1 MPNCPLCGTEVSEG
15 AGFCSKCLRRLM
27 KGKTAKGKSKKKL
40 AGIIAACVIAI
51 SAVIVVTTHLL
62 TVPQGQVAE
71 LEYVGLSA
79 YGLAKELFDPG
90 LTSLQRDDLWKYYAG
105 KQAEWTNELKYVSTE
120 EGLVAY
126 FLNPLDWA
134 QTEVV
139 AVFDESQRSS
149 LLDLNLKEG
158 DLVTYTGVLASFKGA
173 EIRLADCTVVSLPI
187 VPLWWNYDIDTHGKR
202 ILVGDEVLCLG
213 PSTYDDATEYR
224 HGLPP
229 KLTAINRETGELLW
243 EDEQTESI
251 LVGIDSHYVYA
262 WHLAQLVPR
271 SEPDPWYWFASN
283 ITALNK
289 TSGQIGWVSSLSE
302 DVNCI
307 QQPDCLPDEWSRSDF
322 VDCCVLGESVKEE
335 IEEMTN
341 EGEPGLTF
349 LTGKLPLSELTY
361 EYQGVTY
368 KSVCAVYGSGTGCG
382 ALKAIDQET
391 DDVLWM
397 MTFREKGVNDFSI
410 SIVDGIL
417 YVSTD
422 EGVGA
427 FQLRLTLA
435 QRPLADVD

>member
-1 MPNCPLCGTEVSEG
+1 MPSCPICGTEVSEG
-15 AGFCSKCLRRLM
+15 AGFCPKCLRRLM
-27 KGKTAKGKSKKKL
+27 RGKSTRGKSTKGKSKRKL
-40 AGIIAACVIAI
+40 AGIIVACVIAI

-62 TVPQGQVAE
+62 TVSSGHVAE
-71 LEYVGLSA
+71 LDYVGLSA
-79 YGLAKELFDPG
+79 HGLAKELFDPG
-90 LTSLQRDDLWKYYAG
+90 LSSLQRDDLWKDYAG
-105 KQAEWTNELKYVSTE
+105 KPVEWTNELKYVSTE

-158 DLVTYTGVLASFKGA
+158 DLVTYTGVLASFKGS

-213 PSTYDDATEYR
+213 PSTYEDATEYR

-229 KLTAINRETGELLW
+229 KLTAIDRETGDPLW
-243 EDEQTESI
+243 QAEETESV

-262 WHLAQLVPR
+262 WHLAKIVPM
-271 SEPDPWYWFASN
+271 SEPDDPWYWFASN

-289 TSGQIGWVSSLSE
+289 TSGQISWSSSLSE
-302 DVNCI
+302 DIDC
-307 QQPDCLPDEWSRSDF
+307 QSQYDCLPDEWSELDF
-322 VDCCVLGESVKEE
+322 VDCCVLGESVREE
-335 IEEMTN
+335 I
-341 EGEPGLTF
+341 GESGLTF
-349 LTGKLPLSELTY
+349 LIDKPPLSELTY
-361 EYQGVTY
+361 AHQGVIY
-368 KSVCAVYGSGTGCG
+368 KSACAVYGGTGMECG
-382 ALKAIDQET
+382 ALQAIDQET
-391 DDVLWM
+391 DAVLWM
-397 MTFREKGVNDFSI
+397 MTFREKGVNDF

-427 FQLRLTLA
+427 FQF
-435 QRPLADVD
+435 